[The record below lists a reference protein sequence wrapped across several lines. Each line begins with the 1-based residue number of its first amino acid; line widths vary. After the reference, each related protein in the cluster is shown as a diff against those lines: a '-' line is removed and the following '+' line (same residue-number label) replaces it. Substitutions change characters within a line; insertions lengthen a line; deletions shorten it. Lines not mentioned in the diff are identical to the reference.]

1 MLQQESKLKVT
12 DNTGAKEVLLI
23 RILGGS
29 NKKYASI
36 GDLIVVTVKKNFIK
50 SNIKKGEIYKAIIVR
65 VKKKKKRLD
74 GTYISFDDNA
84 CILLN
89 DNKEIKGT
97 RIFGPVAKELRYKGY
112 MKIISL
118 SNYVV

>member
-1 MLQQESKLKVT
+1 MLQQESILKVT
-12 DNTGAKEVLLI
+12 DNTGAKIVLII
-23 RILGGS
+23 RILGN
-29 NKKYASI
+29 NKKYATI
-36 GDLIVVTVKKNFIK
+36 GDNIIVTVKKIFNK
-50 SNIKKGEIYKAIIVR
+50 SIIKKGEKYQAIIVR
-65 VKKKKKRLD
+65 VKKKIKRLD
-74 GTYISFDDNA
+74 GSYISFDDNA

-89 DNKEIKGT
+89 ENKEIKGT

>member
-12 DNTGAKEVLLI
+12 DNTGAKEVLII
-23 RILGGS
+23 RVLGGS
-29 NKKYASI
+29 NKKYATI
-36 GDLIVVTVKKNFIK
+36 GDIVVVTIKKTFIK
-50 SNIKKGEIYKAIIVR
+50 SIIKKGQIYKAVIVR
-65 VKKKKKRLD
+65 VKKKIKRQD

-89 DNKEIKGT
+89 ENKEIKGT
-97 RIFGPVAKELRYKGY
+97 RIFGPISKDLRYKGY

-118 SNYVV
+118 SNYVI

>member
-12 DNTGAKEVLLI
+12 DNSGAKEALII
-23 RILGGS
+23 RILG

-36 GDLIVVTVKKNFIK
+36 GDIIVVTIKKVLLK
-50 SNIKKGEIYKAIIVR
+50 STIKKGEIYKAIIVR
-65 VKKKKKRLD
+65 VKNKIKRKD
-74 GTYISFDDNA
+74 GTYILFDDNA

-89 DNKEIKGT
+89 ENKEIKGT
-97 RIFGPVAKELRYKGY
+97 RIFGPVSRELREKGY

-118 SNYVV
+118 SNYVI

>member
-12 DNTGAKEVLLI
+12 DNTGAKIVLII
-23 RILGGS
+23 RILGS
-29 NKKYASI
+29 NKKFATL
-36 GDLIVVTVKKNFIK
+36 GDNIIVTVKKVFLK
-50 SNIKKGEIYKAIIVR
+50 SNIKKGEKYRAIIVR
-65 VKKKKKRLD
+65 VKKKIKRLD

-118 SNYVV
+118 SNYVI

>member
-1 MLQQESKLKVT
+1 MLQQESEIKIT
-12 DNTGAKEVLLI
+12 DNTGGKLALII
-23 RILGGS
+23 RILGGK
-29 NKKYASI
+29 KKYATI
-36 GDLIVVTVKKNFIK
+36 GDIIVVTIKKIFLK
-50 SNIKKGEIYKAIIVR
+50 SNIKKGEKYKAIIVR
-65 VKKKKKRLD
+65 VKRKIKRLD
-74 GTYISFDDNA
+74 GSYISFDDNA

-112 MKIISL
+112 MKVISL

>member
-1 MLQQESKLKVT
+1 MLQQESILKVT
-12 DNTGAKEVLLI
+12 DNTGAKLVLII
-23 RILGGS
+23 RILGN
-29 NKKYASI
+29 NKKYATI
-36 GDLIVVTVKKNFIK
+36 GDNIIVTVKKNFNNSIVK
-50 SNIKKGEIYKAIIVR
+50 RGEKYRAIIVR
-65 VKKKKKRLD
+65 VKKKIKRLD
-74 GTYISFDDNA
+74 GSFISFDDNA

-89 DNKEIKGT
+89 ENKEIKGT